1 MCLVNRKF
9 PIQSLWIILE
19 AVFVL
24 KLCIVLNVYLAPNS
38 TEYIVVIYNTKITIL
53 ACVSIS

>member
-24 KLCIVLNVYLAPNS
+24 KLCIELNVYLAPNS
-38 TEYIVVIYNTKITIL
+38 TEYIIVIYNT
-53 ACVSIS
+53 